1 MLFVF
6 PSLHADNKNETPSL
20 VMNPS
25 TPFVWLFFPYADD
38 PRDEYLDPNYNHLNT
53 VAEFRDA
60 LDMLGL
66 PFEWRLVSM
75 DNYESIVEEVRQSA
89 SERPAIVFNMV
100 DGDEIN
106 SFPGISVVHLLAKTG
121 LTFTGADARFYHITT
136 SKITMKAAFVEAGVP
151 TPPFEVIRDPESDT
165 RGLTTRLGAPLI
177 VKPAVSAASTGV
189 SLKSVV
195 QNDTAAAEQARMLMS
210 DFRGWQFEEVFA
222 EQFINGPEFTIFLV
236 GSVHRPDQ
244 IRIYPPVERVF
255 HSQLLEHERF
265 LSFDRYWELYE
276 DESPLSPDEPFYRY
290 CLAPENIAGPLTEL
304 SKQAFLAVFGTGYAR
319 VDIRMDRE
327 SGKLY
332 VLEVNSQCGLS
343 GDPKTTSLGNILH
356 LSGATFDQ
364 LLAEIIGEAVLRFSS
379 G

>member
-1 MLFVF
+1 
-6 PSLHADNKNETPSL
+6 
-20 VMNPS
+20 MNQRS
-25 TPFVWLFFPYADD
+25 PFVWLFFPYADD

-53 VAEFRDA
+53 VAEFSRA
-60 LDMLGL
+60 LDVLGL

-75 DNYESIVEEVRQSA
+75 DNYEAVVEEVRQLA
-89 SERPAIVFNMV
+89 SLRPTIVFNMV

-121 LTFTGADARFYHITT
+121 LTFTGADARFYQITT
-136 SKITMKAAFVEAGVP
+136 SKITMKEAFGQAGIP
-151 TPPFEVIRDPESDT
+151 TPPYAVIRDPDRDT
-165 RGLTTRLGAPLI
+165 RGLTARLGAPLI

-195 QNDTAAAEQARMLMS
+195 QDDEAAAGQARMLMD

-222 EQFINGPEFTIFLV
+222 EQFINGPEFTVFMV
-236 GSVHRPDQ
+236 GSVHRPDE
-244 IRIYPPVERVF
+244 IRVYPPVERVF

-276 DESPLSPDEPFYRY
+276 EESQLSPDEPFYRY
-290 CLAPENIAGPLTEL
+290 CLAPENLAGPLAEL
-304 SKQAFLAVFGTGYAR
+304 SRKAFLSVHGTGYAR
-319 VDIRMDRE
+319 VDIRIDRE
-327 SGKLY
+327 SGRMY

-356 LSGATFDQ
+356 LSGTTFDQ
-364 LLAEIIGEAVLRFSS
+364 LLAEIMSEAAQRFSKKYR
-379 G
+379 